1 MAYFYKNKAYDAAKE
16 YRKKYYDEGQYTFP
30 QDKPRK
36 KAGVRKNS
44 ISYKPD
50 GQNKESKD

>member
-36 KAGVRKNS
+36 KAGARKNN
-44 ISYKPD
+44 ISYKLD
-50 GQNKESKD
+50 GQNKEDKD